1 MKGRDV
7 VGWRMERLAAGGGRY
22 PAADGQSSYGVGLP
36 SYRELVG
43 VGDHAGFHE
52 PAGPLAPQDQL
63 HLERLVAESAA
74 IDTTSA
80 VLDAGCGNGAAAC
93 HVARLTGARVRGL
106 TSSATQLERARSTAE
121 SQGVAGRVRFDLGD
135 PLEMPYPDASFDAV
149 LFFASPSRLPDRR
162 RYLAEAWRVLRPG
175 GRLAGEDWLA
185 GEGIPAELRDHWT
198 GRIASAWAIP
208 LLDTLS
214 AHEHA
219 LAEAG
224 FEVQL
229 ARDLR
234 EDMDLD
240 RGLLVDAAAREQ
252 LRAEV
257 AQAGDP
263 VRRVLMEGALV
274 LGEAAAC
281 GAFTVGRFLAR
292 KPPAG

>member
-1 MKGRDV
+1 
-7 VGWRMERLAAGGGRY
+7 MERVAAGVGRQGA
-22 PAADGQSSYGVGLP
+22 PDAPDFHGVRLP
-36 SYRELVG
+36 SYRELLG
-43 VGDHAGFHE
+43 GGEHAGFHE

-63 HLERLVAESAA
+63 QLERLVAQSAA
-74 IDTTSA
+74 VDASSA
-80 VLDAGCGNGAAAC
+80 VLDAGCGTGEAAC

-106 TSSATQLERARSTAE
+106 TASATQLERARAAAE

-135 PLEMPYPDASFDAV
+135 PQEMPYPDASFDAV

-162 RYLAEAWRVLRPG
+162 RFLAEAWRVLRPG

-185 GEGIPAELRDHWT
+185 GDGIPAALRSHWA
-198 GRIASAWAIP
+198 GRIAAAWAIP
-208 LLDTLS
+208 LPDTLS
-214 AHEHA
+214 VHEGE

-234 EDMDLD
+234 EEMDLG

-252 LRAEV
+252 LRAEL

-281 GAFTVGRFLAR
+281 GAFTLGRFLAR